1 MGLIN
6 NLTEFHSEFLVELY
20 FNLIK
25 EKSKRAN
32 GIASTVGSTAVTD
45 IGNGE
50 LK

>member
-25 EKSKRAN
+25 EKIKKSEWNCFDSWQYSGYRHWKR
-32 GIASTVGSTAVTD
+32 
-45 IGNGE
+45 
-50 LK
+50 